1 MEKSTN
7 EIISTKF
14 ELAGKPTNVKIDR
27 SPQIR
32 KGESLEVLTRKNW
45 RNSVPVDFSF
55 DDKLELSL
63 RSKCDE
69 DMLEGSHQKE
79 NRSNKRKSGEVMQ
92 EESEA
97 GDNKPKKLNCG

>member
-1 MEKSTN
+1 MNLEPSLEGSGGGGDSSEKKENST
-7 EIISTKF
+7 TF

-32 KGESLEVLTRKNW
+32 KGESLEVLTRKYC

-63 RSKCDE
+63 RIKCDE
-69 DMLEGSHQKE
+69 DMLEKNLLEPSYTF
-79 NRSNKRKSGEVMQ
+79 
-92 EESEA
+92 
-97 GDNKPKKLNCG
+97 LNLLDLFEPA